1 MDRLPTEAELLQ
13 EYGEICHLHETGLQG
28 PFLRAG
34 NLLFRFGSKQSQ
46 SSWTIKRVTR
56 YQALLFYWGRKHGH
70 TFHFRRHPGYI
81 PDTPGSEQVFSD
93 ILLSEENP
101 AMASALH
108 ETHVAT
114 NTARSSATAP
124 IVPLT
129 RLIKRPQGKYR
140 SFRQPRRHRAM

>member
-1 MDRLPTEAELLQ
+1 MVLHQLL
-13 EYGEICHLHETGLQG
+13 HLVPWWQTRKKMQDSLQLDEG
-28 PFLRAG
+28 AAG
-34 NLLFRFGSKQSQ
+34 QVPQFSTAAGSQGDVK
-46 SSWTIKRVTR
+46 V
-56 YQALLFYWGRKHGH
+56 
-70 TFHFRRHPGYI
+70 
-81 PDTPGSEQVFSD
+81 SD

-101 AMASALH
+101 AMASAHH